1 MFYDTVIELF
11 TSVIYKYSSARVFA
25 IDKPFQPSLIF
36 WGKARACPC
45 ETPFRC
51 STIDKAPH
59 LTNKHWTRLER
70 CSRYKQSSLSGNTK
84 GGSITVLMTSC
95 LTGLD

>member
-36 WGKARACPC
+36 WGKARAYPS
-45 ETPFRC
+45 EIPFGR
-51 STIDKAPH
+51 STFGQGPS
-59 LTNKHWTRLER
+59 LTKTLL
-70 CSRYKQSSLSGNTK
+70 QGTSSNQQT
-84 GGSITVLMTSC
+84 
-95 LTGLD
+95 LDEAGKV